1 MDHGPGPGQRGDTK
15 WRLGCPRQHCRGPCH
30 GFVASEAARGDETR
44 SVPPLS
50 GGRTRTKAP
59 SRPSAA
65 TRSAFTDDECKVSGP
80 DRHILPLGT
89 SLVKVGWRARTQNE
103 GPWNA
108 RGDLPRQWFL
118 PCAFSLLGTHVSP
131 SGWLLPPPRGH
142 ICLSAHPVGAI
153 HRYTGLDS
161 RFPND
166 ARIPVLPPP
175 ASLMTLVECELWLRS
190 FPLVTGKLLV
200 LPRRWLTPSTRCL

>member
-1 MDHGPGPGQRGDTK
+1 MDLD
-15 WRLGCPRQHCRGPCH
+15 L
-30 GFVASEAARGDETR
+30 ASEGIQSGAWVVPGSTAGVRAMASWPQNLLEGTKQEASHLSVVGAHEPRLHLGQELQPEARLLMTNAK
-44 SVPPLS
+44 S
-50 GGRTRTKAP
+50 
-59 SRPSAA
+59 
-65 TRSAFTDDECKVSGP
+65 SGP

-103 GPWNA
+103 GLWNA

-131 SGWLLPPPRGH
+131 SGWLLPPPVGT
-142 ICLSAHPVGAI
+142 SAFLLIQWVQ
-153 HRYTGLDS
+153 YTGLDS

-190 FPLVTGKLLV
+190 LLLVTGKFLV
-200 LPRRWLTPSTRCL
+200 LPRRWLSPSTCCP

>member
-1 MDHGPGPGQRGDTK
+1 MD
-15 WRLGCPRQHCRGPCH
+15 LGL
-30 GFVASEAARGDETR
+30 ASEGIQSGAWVVPGSTAGVRAMASWPQKLLEGTKREASHLSVVGAHEPRLHPGRALQPEARLLMTNAK
-44 SVPPLS
+44 S
-50 GGRTRTKAP
+50 
-59 SRPSAA
+59 
-65 TRSAFTDDECKVSGP
+65 SGP

-103 GPWNA
+103 GLWNA

-190 FPLVTGKLLV
+190 LLLVTGKFLV
-200 LPRRWLTPSTRCL
+200 LPRRWLSPSTRCP